1 MGNNKCRGISRLIN
15 AFHYTLSGIKAA
27 WLNEEAF
34 RQEIIMG
41 VLIVP
46 LGIWLGVS
54 YTQKAILIGT
64 YSIIPLVELLNSAI
78 ESIVDRI
85 GEERHELSGRAK
97 DMGSAAVFMSICIA
111 LIVWIIIASERL
123 AG

>member
-1 MGNNKCRGISRLIN
+1 LGNNKCRGISRLIN